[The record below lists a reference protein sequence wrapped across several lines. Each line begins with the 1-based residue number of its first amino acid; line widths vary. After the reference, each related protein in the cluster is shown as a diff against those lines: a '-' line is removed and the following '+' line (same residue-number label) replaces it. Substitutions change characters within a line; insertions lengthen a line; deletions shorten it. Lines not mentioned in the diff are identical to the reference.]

1 VTVRRTATAAKS
13 AGHARRAGSAS
24 QRAHARSARRV
35 SGPAPRPAPRH
46 RRGVARLLQ
55 APVARALRSRG
66 AGVLDALLH
75 GRGWIGL
82 VGVLLVGIVF
92 LNVAR
97 LELSRGIAQTDEHS
111 AALERSNARLRLLDA
126 RLGSSERIQQLAERR
141 GMVLPAPGDVHYLR
155 LRPQLDGRLAARRA
169 TSPWGAIQ
177 TASVPSASPPVPA
190 APTTT
195 PTPAPAP
202 APAAGPAAPAATTPA
217 QQPATPTAPP
227 ALATAP
233 SGQG

>member
-1 VTVRRTATAAKS
+1 MARRAATATRTAA
-13 AGHARRAGSAS
+13 HARRAGSAS
-24 QRAHARSARRV
+24 QRSRARTVRRA
-35 SGPAPRPAPRH
+35 SGPAPGAARRRPL
-46 RRGVARLLQ
+46 GVARPLR

-97 LELSRGIAQTDEHS
+97 LELSRGIAQADERS
-111 AALERSNARLRLLDA
+111 AALERANARLRLLDA
-126 RLGSSERIQQLAERR
+126 RLGSTERIQRLAEGR

-155 LRPQLDGRLAARRA
+155 LRPRLDGRLAARRA
-169 TSPWGAIQ
+169 TSPGGALQ
-177 TASVPSASPPVPA
+177 TASALTAPPTTTTPA
-190 APTTT
+190 APSAPAAAT
-195 PTPAPAP
+195 PAAPAP
-202 APAAGPAAPAATTPA
+202 ATPV
-217 QQPATPTAPP
+217 PATPAPTGPP